1 MIIGIP
7 KEIKNNE
14 FRVGLTPSLVNGLTR
29 QGHTVLAE
37 KNAGAHI
44 GFMNEQYQAAGGTL
58 VENAQTVFADAEL
71 IVKVKE
77 PQPQECA
84 MLHEDQTLFT
94 YLHLAPDPVQTEALI
109 QSKAICIAYETVTSS
124 SGALPL
130 LAPMSEVAGRMSI
143 QAGAAHLEKA
153 K

>member
-7 KEIKNNE
+7 KEIKNDE

-29 QGHTVLAE
+29 QGHTVLVE
-37 KNAGAHI
+37 KSAGSHI

-58 VENAQTVFADAEL
+58 IENAQTVFADAEL

-124 SGALPL
+124 SGA
-130 LAPMSEVAGRMSI
+130 
-143 QAGAAHLEKA
+143 
-153 K
+153 